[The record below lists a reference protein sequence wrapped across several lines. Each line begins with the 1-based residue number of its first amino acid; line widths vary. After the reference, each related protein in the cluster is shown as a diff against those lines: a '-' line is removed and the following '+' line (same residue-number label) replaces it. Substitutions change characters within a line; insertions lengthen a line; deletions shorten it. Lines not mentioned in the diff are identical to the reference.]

1 MKHEKIEGVDFYR
14 LMADEIDIDG
24 NEKQKPAE
32 NIPDI
37 TAEKPGSDETSE
49 ADLPE
54 EKAENKPEDKPEDNA
69 QN

>member
-1 MKHEKIEGVDFYR
+1 
-14 LMADEIDIDG
+14 MADEIDIDG

-37 TAEKPGSDETSE
+37 TAEKPGSDEMPE